1 MVGILL
7 NKQRIKEKKQNK
19 SKKLVRWN
27 KNFLL
32 CVDGGHNVKQT
43 TKTTKHAKTRRESEE
58 TRKKSLLSFKN

>member
-1 MVGILL
+1 MLMVGILL

-43 TKTTKHAKTRRESEE
+43 TKTTKHVKTRR
-58 TRKKSLLSFKN
+58 K

>member
-7 NKQRIKEKKQNK
+7 NKQRIKEKKKNK

-43 TKTTKHAKTRRESEE
+43 TKTTKHVKTRR
-58 TRKKSLLSFKN
+58 K